1 MEALSKSAVAEATR
15 AATRSQAAFE
25 LKGVH
30 TPLTVMRLRT
40 TNLNLIERQLRA
52 KLLQMPGFFQD
63 APVVLDLAE
72 LVDILPQLPLPS
84 LVHVL
89 RSMRVI
95 PMGATGLPESA
106 REFARA
112 AGLSLV
118 QTGPGKVREESPA
131 AEKAAPEKPAPEKP
145 APVEQAAAPEKPAP
159 EKPAR
164 ATRAAA
170 VPTEIPRT
178 DPHKPPLVLRQAVR
192 SGQEIY
198 ARQTDL
204 IVMAPV
210 NPGAQ
215 IYADG
220 HIHIYS
226 TLRGRAMAGAQGLTD
241 ARIYVQKLEAEL
253 VAVAGAYL
261 AADDIPADRR
271 GKPCQVYLED
281 GACKLAPL

>member
-30 TPLTVMRLRT
+30 SPLTVMRLRT

-72 LVDILPQLPLPS
+72 LVDFLPQLPLPS

-118 QTGPGKVREESPA
+118 QTGPAKGREEA
-131 AEKAAPEKPAPEKP
+131 AAAPEKPVAEKPAPEK
-145 APVEQAAAPEKPAP
+145 AVAAEKPAP
-159 EKPAR
+159 EKAAVPEKAAPRAAR
-164 ATRAAA
+164 ATD
-170 VPTEIPRT
+170 TPRT
-178 DPHKPPLVLRQAVR
+178 DPHKPPMVLRQAVR
-192 SGQEIY
+192 SGQEVY

-271 GKPCQVYLED
+271 GKPCQVYLEE
-281 GACKLAPL
+281 GVCKLAPL

>member
-25 LKGVH
+25 LKGVV

-52 KLLQMPGFFQD
+52 KILQMPHFFQD
-63 APVVLDLAE
+63 CPVVLDLGE
-72 LVDILPQLPLPS
+72 LEHHLQQLPLPS

-89 RSMRVI
+89 RSMRVV
-95 PMGATGLPESA
+95 PVGATGVAETA
-106 REFARA
+106 REFVRA
-112 AGLSLV
+112 AGLALV
-118 QTGPGKVREESPA
+118 QTGPGKPREEAPA
-131 AEKAAPEKPAPEKP
+131 PAPER
-145 APVEQAAAPEKPAP
+145 APPPSRAPEP
-159 EKPAR
+159 
-164 ATRAAA
+164 
-170 VPTEIPRT
+170 PTPRP
-178 DPHKPPLVLRQAVR
+178 DLHRPPVVVRQPVR
-192 SGQEIY
+192 GGQEIY

-226 TLRGRAMAGAQGLTD
+226 TLRGRAMAGAQGMQD
-241 ARIYVQKLEAEL
+241 ARIYVQRLEAEL
-253 VAVAGAYL
+253 VAIAGAYVM
-261 AADDIPADRR
+261 ADDIPLDRR
-271 GKPCQVYLED
+271 GRPCQVFLEN
-281 GACKLAPL
+281 GECRISSL

>member
-25 LKGVH
+25 LKGVV

-52 KLLQMPGFFQD
+52 KLLQMPHFFQD
-63 APVVLDLAE
+63 APVVLDLGE
-72 LVDILPQLPLPS
+72 ILDSLHLLPLPS

-89 RSMRVI
+89 RAMRVI
-95 PMGATGLPESA
+95 PVGATGVPEEA
-106 REFARA
+106 RDFVRA
-112 AGLSLV
+112 AGLPLV
-118 QTGPGKVREESPA
+118 QTGTATTSKPPREASP
-131 AEKAAPEKPAPEKP
+131 PPAPEQP
-145 APVEQAAAPEKPAP
+145 APRARPAELPHPESTSH
-159 EKPAR
+159 R
-164 ATRAAA
+164 
-170 VPTEIPRT
+170 
-178 DPHKPPLVLRQAVR
+178 PPLVLRTAVR
-192 SGQEIY
+192 SGQEVY

-215 IYADG
+215 IFADG

-226 TLRGRAMAGAQGLTD
+226 TLRGRAMAGAQGLTE

-253 VAVAGAYL
+253 VAIAGAYVM
-261 AADDIPADRR
+261 ADDIPHDRR
-271 GKPCQVYLED
+271 GRACQIYLDNGE
-281 GACKLAPL
+281 CKIIAL

>member
-25 LKGVH
+25 LKGVV

-52 KLLQMPGFFQD
+52 KLLQMPHFFQD
-63 APVVLDLAE
+63 APVVLDLGE
-72 LVDILPQLPLPS
+72 ILDSLHLLPLPS

-95 PMGATGLPESA
+95 PVGVSGVPETA
-106 REFARA
+106 RDFVRA
-112 AGLSLV
+112 AGLPLV
-118 QTGPGKVREESPA
+118 QTGTGKPREEVPGTTPPA
-131 AEKAAPEKPAPEKP
+131 ERPVARTRPPELPTPRPETSHRP
-145 APVEQAAAPEKPAP
+145 PV
-159 EKPAR
+159 
-164 ATRAAA
+164 
-170 VPTEIPRT
+170 
-178 DPHKPPLVLRQAVR
+178 VLRTAVR
-192 SGQEIY
+192 SGQEVY

-215 IYADG
+215 IFADG

-241 ARIYVQKLEAEL
+241 ARIFVQKLEAEL
-253 VAVAGAYL
+253 VAIAGAYVM
-261 AADDIPADRR
+261 ADDIPFDRR
-271 GKPCQVYLED
+271 GRACQVYLDNGE
-281 GACKLAPL
+281 CKIIAL